1 MIDKQIIRDFYG
13 RVLGTITTDSQ
24 GNKIARDF
32 YGRVVGRYDKHAN
45 VTRDF
50 YGRTIARGDQISA
63 TIPMRK

>member
-13 RVLGTITTDSQ
+13 RVIGTITTDSQ